1 MRIGLLHHSIH
12 QDTVGRHVAN
22 NRYKPFRI
30 VKRFLSSK
38 EGEIITTFAHEMIS
52 INNLTFEIGSRA
64 LYDEANWHIK
74 PGDKTGLIGANGT
87 GKSTLLKLIVGEY
100 APTSG
105 TISMAKDLK
114 IGYLNQDLLSYHS
127 EKSILHVAMEA
138 FERQNQLHTEI
149 DNLLRKLETDY
160 SDDILNKLSDKQM
173 EFEALDGYN
182 IEFRAHEIL
191 AGLGFSEEERKRPL
205 ATFSGGWRMRVMLA
219 RILLQTPDILL
230 LDEPTNHLDLPSIK
244 WLETYLQ
251 AFEGSIVIV
260 SHDRYFLDRIINKT
274 VESRRGKLT
283 LYAGNYSF
291 YLEEKSL
298 REEIQ
303 SNQFKNQ
310 QAKIKQE
317 ERLIERFRSK
327 ASKAKM
333 VQSRIKALD
342 KMEKVEEVDDDNP
355 VVNFSFKFSK
365 PSGRHVVTL
374 ENISKRYP
382 NIEILENTDGLI
394 EKGDKIALIGAN
406 GKGKSTLLRIVA
418 DADQE
423 FEGTSTKGH
432 NVSQTFFAQHQLEAL
447 HLENSLLQELQAYA
461 PRHSETELRS
471 ILGCFLFTGDDV
483 FKKIKVLS
491 GGEKSRVALAKA
503 LTADANFLVLDEPT
517 NHLDMASVNILI
529 QALQQYEG
537 TLIVVSH
544 DRYFLDHVANKI
556 WFIENKEIKEYPGTY
571 EEYETWNSK
580 RVIKPQPDKKEEK
593 KVPAPKK
600 EKVSS
605 TENEQRNLLQKKN
618 KELSNLE
625 KTISEKE
632 TEVKSLEVALADEK
646 VYADAE
652 KLKEKTRSYNS
663 TKAELTALQKTW
675 ESLAE
680 EIMELEGSID

>member
-1 MRIGLLHHSIH
+1 
-12 QDTVGRHVAN
+12 
-22 NRYKPFRI
+22 
-30 VKRFLSSK
+30 
-38 EGEIITTFAHEMIS
+38 MIS

-64 LYDEANWHIK
+64 LYDDANWHIK
-74 PGDKTGLIGANGT
+74 PGDKAGLIGANGA
-87 GKSTLLKLIVGEY
+87 GKSTLLKLIVGDY
-100 APTSG
+100 TPTSG

-138 FERQNQLHTEI
+138 FERQNQLHAEI
-149 DNLLRKLETDY
+149 ELLLKKLETDY
-160 SDDILNKLSDKQM
+160 SDEILNKLSDRQM

-191 AGLGFSEEERKRPL
+191 AGLGFSEEEQQRPL

-244 WLETYLQ
+244 WLENYLQ
-251 AFEGSIVIV
+251 AFEGAIVIV

-274 VESRRGKLT
+274 VESRKGKLT
-283 LYAGNYSF
+283 VYAGNYSF
-291 YLEEKSL
+291 YIEEKSL

-303 SNQFKNQ
+303 GNQFKNQ

-317 ERLIERFRSK
+317 EKLIERFRAK

-342 KMEKVEEVDDDNP
+342 RMEKVDNVDDDNP
-355 VVNFSFKFSK
+355 EVNFSFKFSK

-374 ENISKRYP
+374 ENISKSYP
-382 NIEILENTDGLI
+382 NLEILRDTSAII

-418 DADQE
+418 DADNE
-423 FEGTSTKGH
+423 YEGKSIKGH

-447 HLENSLLQELQAYA
+447 HLENTIIQELINFA
-461 PRHSETELRS
+461 PKHTETELRS

-537 TLIVVSH
+537 TFIVVSH

-556 WFIENKEIKEYPGTY
+556 WFIEDKEIKEYPGTY
-571 EEYETWNSK
+571 QEYEEWSSK
-580 RVIKPQPDKKEEK
+580 RVVKKEPQGEK
-593 KVPAPKK
+593 KIAKEKEQPKK
-600 EKVSS
+600 EKTPPS
-605 TENEQRNLLQKKN
+605 EDKNRLIQRKN
-618 KELSNLE
+618 KELATLE
-625 KTISEKE
+625 QQIEKSEKLVKE
-632 TEVKSLEVALADEK
+632 LEAHLAKEEVYS
-646 VYADAE
+646 DAP
-652 KLKEKTRSYNS
+652 KLQEATRTYNS
-663 TKAELTALQKTW
+663 AKASFQQLQQDW
-675 ESLAE
+675 EKLAE
-680 EIMELEGSID
+680 EIMELEG

>member
-1 MRIGLLHHSIH
+1 
-12 QDTVGRHVAN
+12 
-22 NRYKPFRI
+22 
-30 VKRFLSSK
+30 
-38 EGEIITTFAHEMIS
+38 MIS

-87 GKSTLLKLIVGEY
+87 GKSTLLKLIVGDY
-100 APTSG
+100 TPTSG
-105 TISMAKDLK
+105 SISMAKDLK

-127 EKSILHVAMEA
+127 DKSILYVAMEA

-149 DNLLRKLETDY
+149 EALLKKLETDY
-160 SDDILNKLSDKQM
+160 SDDILNKLSDKQT
-173 EFEALDGYN
+173 EFEALDGYS

-191 AGLGFSEEERKRPL
+191 AGLGFSEEEQKRPL

-219 RILLQTPDILL
+219 RILLQAPDILL
-230 LDEPTNHLDLPSIK
+230 LDEPTNHMDLPSIK
-244 WLETYLQ
+244 WLEGYLQ
-251 AFEGSIVIV
+251 AFEGAIVIV

-274 VESRRGKLT
+274 VESRKGKLT

-303 SNQFKNQ
+303 SNQYKNQ

-317 ERLIERFRSK
+317 ERLIERFRAK

-333 VQSRIKALD
+333 AQSRIKALD
-342 KMEKVEEVDDDNP
+342 RMERVDDVDDDNP
-355 VVNFSFKFSK
+355 EVNFQFKFSK
-365 PSGRHVVTL
+365 PSGRHVVTI
-374 ENISKRYP
+374 ENISKSYP
-382 NIEILENTDGLI
+382 NLDILKNTDGLI

-406 GKGKSTLLRIVA
+406 GKGKSTLLRIIAEA
-418 DADQE
+418 DPE
-423 FEGTSTKGH
+423 YTGKSIKGH

-447 HLENSLLQELQAYA
+447 HLENTIIQEMVNFA
-461 PRHSETELRS
+461 PKHTETELRS
-471 ILGCFLFTGDDV
+471 ILGCFLFTGDDA

-537 TLIVVSH
+537 TFIVVSH

-556 WFIENKEIKEYPGTY
+556 WFIENQEIKEYPGTY
-571 EEYETWNSK
+571 EEYEVWNAQ
-580 RVIKPQPDKKEEK
+580 RIVKPEVKKAEKKTAVKEE
-593 KVPAPKK
+593 PKATK
-600 EKVSS
+600 EKAAEDPSKTLQRKNRELNS
-605 TENEQRNLLQKKN
+605 LEQQIAE
-618 KELSNLE
+618 KEKAVNNLE
-625 KTISEKE
+625 LDLAKE
-632 TEVKSLEVALADEK
+632 EVYSDPQ
-646 VYADAE
+646 
-652 KLKEKTRSYNS
+652 KLQDVTRNYNS
-663 TKAELTALQKTW
+663 LKAEYQQLQTAW
-675 ESLAE
+675 EVLAE
-680 EIMELEGSID
+680 EIMGLE

>member
-1 MRIGLLHHSIH
+1 M
-12 QDTVGRHVAN
+12 DAKVA
-22 NRYKPFRI
+22 KDA
-30 VKRFLSSK
+30 
-38 EGEIITTFAHEMIS
+38 EIFITFAPEMIS

-74 PGDKTGLIGANGT
+74 PGDKVGLIGANGT

-100 APTSG
+100 SPTSG

-114 IGYLNQDLLSYHS
+114 LGYLNQDLLSYHS

-149 DNLLRKLETDY
+149 ENLLKKLETDY
-160 SDDILNKLSDKQM
+160 SDDILNKLSDKQT
-173 EFEALDGYN
+173 EFEALDGYS

-191 AGLGFSEEERKRPL
+191 AGLGFSEEEQKRPL

-219 RILLQTPDILL
+219 RILLQAPDILL

-251 AFEGSIVIV
+251 SFEGAIVIV

-274 VESRRGKLT
+274 VESRKGKLT

-303 SNQFKNQ
+303 GNQYKNQ

-342 KMEKVEEVDDDNP
+342 RMEKVDEVDDDNP
-355 VVNFSFKFSK
+355 EVNFSFKFSK
-365 PSGRHVVTL
+365 PSGRHVVTI
-374 ENISKRYP
+374 ENISKSYP
-382 NIEILENTDGLI
+382 NIDILDKTDGLI

-418 DADQE
+418 DADTE
-423 FEGTSTKGH
+423 FEGKSTKGH

-447 HLENSLLQELQAYA
+447 HLENSILQELVAFA
-461 PRHSETELRS
+461 PKHTETELRS
-471 ILGCFLFTGDDV
+471 ILGSFLFTGDDV

-537 TLIVVSH
+537 TFIVVSH

-556 WFIENKEIKEYPGTY
+556 WFIEDKEIKEYPGSY
-571 EEYETWNSK
+571 QEFEEWNSK
-580 RVIKPQPDKKEEK
+580 RTIKTVVKQEK
-593 KVPAPKK
+593 KVKEEPKK
-600 EKVSS
+600 EKVAP
-605 TENEQRNLLQKKN
+605 TDDVKKIIQKKN
-618 KELSNLE
+618 KELSALE
-625 KTISEKE
+625 EKIESQESLVKELENELAQEDIYSDPVKLQEHTRNYNSEKA
-632 TEVKSLEVALADEK
+632 KLEG
-646 VYADAE
+646 
-652 KLKEKTRSYNS
+652 
-663 TKAELTALQKTW
+663 LQQDW
-675 ESLAE
+675 ENLAE
-680 EIMELEGSID
+680 EIMNLEG

>member
-1 MRIGLLHHSIH
+1 
-12 QDTVGRHVAN
+12 
-22 NRYKPFRI
+22 
-30 VKRFLSSK
+30 
-38 EGEIITTFAHEMIS
+38 MIS

-74 PGDKTGLIGANGT
+74 PGDKAGLIGANGT

-100 APTSG
+100 SPTSG

-138 FERQNQLHTEI
+138 FERQNQLHSEI
-149 DNLLRKLETDY
+149 ENLLKKLETDY

-191 AGLGFSEEERKRPL
+191 AGLGFSEEEQKRPL

-244 WLETYLQ
+244 WLENYLQ

-274 VESRRGKLT
+274 VEARRGKLT

-291 YLEEKSL
+291 YLEEKAL

-303 SNQFKNQ
+303 GNQFKNQ

-317 ERLIERFRSK
+317 ERLIERFRAK

-342 KMEKVEEVDDDNP
+342 RMEKVDDIDDDNP

-374 ENISKRYP
+374 EDISKNYP
-382 NIEILENTDGLI
+382 NIEILRNTDGLI

-418 DADQE
+418 DADNE
-423 FEGTSTKGH
+423 YEGKSIKGH

-447 HLENSLLQELQAYA
+447 HLENSILQELQTFA
-461 PRHSETELRS
+461 PKHTETEIRS
-471 ILGCFLFTGDDV
+471 ILGCFLFSGDDV

-571 EEYETWNSK
+571 QEFEVWNSK
-580 RVIKPQPDKKEEK
+580 RTVKPVAEKKEDKKIK
-593 KVPAPKK
+593 AVKK
-600 EKVSS
+600 EKTDPFSD
-605 TENEQRNLLQKKN
+605 TKNLLQKKN
-618 KELSNLE
+618 RELTQLESQIGKKE
-625 KTISEKE
+625 K
-632 TEVKSLEVALADEK
+632 EVKSLETDLAKEDI
-646 VYADAE
+646 YSDAE
-652 KLKEKTRSYNS
+652 KLKERTRLYNS
-663 TKAELTALQKTW
+663 AKAELTQMQKQW
-675 ESLAE
+675 ENLAE
-680 EIMELEGSID
+680 EIMALEI